1 MTEQEKQELLKSME
15 KNFPELTKK
24 IKSNEDKAYK
34 DLIEGTPAEDL
45 FNHIF
50 KPWQLNN

>member
-34 DLIEGTPAEDL
+34 DLIEGTPAQDL
-45 FNHIF
+45 FDHLF
-50 KPWQLNN
+50 KT